1 MQRLLVIIP
10 DRLSGLVEKGEITP
24 RYYNPGNL
32 FDEVHILMT
41 NDDVVDAESVRVAAG
56 DAKMFIH
63 NLPAGKGLFA
73 RSLGWRPALLNGW
86 ADGAVALAEKIKPS
100 MVRCHGNFLNAYAAF
115 RIKEKLGVPYAV
127 SLHTNPDTD
136 MRGTE
141 TNFRE
146 RIYNL
151 ARISVEG
158 VAVRNADAVMP
169 VYADILPYTRRLGAR
184 NVEVA
189 YNALNGDNIRV
200 KRDYS
205 LGEPVRIVST
215 GRQFKEKNPENII
228 RAMELV
234 PSATLTLVGNGDY
247 HERLKRAASEC
258 SAADR
263 IAFIPS
269 MPNVALCARLADYDI
284 FAAHSDYWGI
294 PKAVMETLLAGLP
307 AIMNKR
313 QAAPVTEFQD
323 GIVELVDNTVE
334 GYAGAIN
341 RLIADDVYRESLG
354 RKAQR
359 LANDS
364 WAPEGAE
371 KKFVEIY
378 RRIMK
383 PPAA

>member
-41 NDDVVDAESVRVAAG
+41 NDDAVDAESVRAAAG

-63 NLPAGKGLFA
+63 NLPAGKGLFV

-115 RIKEKLGVPYAV
+115 KIKEKLGIPYAV

-146 RIYNL
+146 RVYNL

-158 VAVRNADAVMP
+158 IAVRNADAVMP

-200 KRDYS
+200 KRDYA
-205 LGEPVRIVST
+205 LGNPVRIVST
-215 GRQFKEKNPENII
+215 GRQFKEKNPENIV
-228 RAMELV
+228 RAMESV
-234 PSATLTLVGNGDY
+234 PNATLTLVGNGDY
-247 HERLKRAASEC
+247 HERLKKAASEC
-258 SAADR
+258 AASDR
-263 IAFIPS
+263 IEFIPA

-284 FAAHSDYWGI
+284 FATHSDYWGI

-307 AIMNKR
+307 AVMNKC
-313 QAAPVTEFQD
+313 AVAPVTEFQN

-334 GYAGAIN
+334 GYAAAIN
-341 RLIADDVYRESLG
+341 RLIADDAYRESLG
-354 RKAQR
+354 RKALR
-359 LANDS
+359 LANEL
-364 WAPEGAE
+364 WAPESAE